1 MTERYGNENRPDPD
15 ARETRRVR
23 VRVAGRV
30 QGVCFRAETRGEAVR
45 AGIRGWVRNLR
56 DGRVEAL
63 FEGPAPLVEWMVDWC
78 RKGPP
83 FASVRSIEILEEP
96 PGEALDGFEIRYG
109 R

>member
-1 MTERYGNENRPDPD
+1 MTEHRGDENRPPSD
-15 ARETRRVR
+15 EKGVRRVR

-45 AGIRGWVRNLR
+45 TGIRGWVRNLR

-63 FEGPAPLVEWMVDWC
+63 FEGPAPLVERMIDWC

-83 FASVRSIEILEEP
+83 FASVLSVEILEEP